1 MEILVI
7 LGAVASA
14 IFWMVVGWR
23 AMLAHE
29 RLARA
34 ADHLAR
40 RLFLDA
46 QPIPS
51 RNEEDI

>member
-14 IFWMVVGWR
+14 VFWMVVGWR

-34 ADHLAR
+34 ADHLAS
-40 RLFLDA
+40 RLSLDA
-46 QPIPS
+46 QPIRS
-51 RNEEDI
+51 RNGGDI

>member
-1 MEILVI
+1 MEVLVI

-40 RLFLDA
+40 RLHFEA
-46 QPIPS
+46 QPIL
-51 RNEEDI
+51 RGDDEEI

>member
-7 LGAVASA
+7 LGAVISA
-14 IFWMVVGWR
+14 VFWMVVGWR

-40 RLFLDA
+40 RWFPDA
-46 QPIPS
+46 RPIRS
-51 RNEEDI
+51 RDDEDI